1 MSKRRRHKGGHEEEH
16 PDERWLVSYA
26 DMITVLMILF
36 IMLYA
41 VSSVNI
47 SKYHALQRSTAKA
60 LGHDPNADTP
70 PIGPKPNPQQKPVAD
85 PTKKTSDNEDPV
97 DKIVQQLKAQVKA
110 KKLSGVVEISREN
123 RGIIIRFSDRVL
135 FAPGSAT
142 LTPTGRTVLEA
153 LSPVLRTEQYPL
165 VVEGHTDNKPI
176 RTPLFP
182 SNWELSTYRSTSV
195 LHYLVGLHVSGN
207 KLSAAGYAD
216 THPRASNATDR
227 GRAANRRVEI
237 VVQAPVVEKSDTQEA
252 AVEKA
257 AQSKS
262 TPAAAPKAGS
272 GH

>member
-1 MSKRRRHKGGHEEEH
+1 MSRRRRRHSGEHAEEH

-70 PIGPKPNPQQKPVAD
+70 PIGPKPNPQQKPVQT

-97 DKIVQQLKAQVKA
+97 DKIVEQIKAQVKA
-110 KKLSGVVEISREN
+110 KKLTGVVQVSKES

-142 LTPTGRTVLEA
+142 ITANGRSVLAA
-153 LSPVLRTEQYPL
+153 LSPVLRAQQYPL
-165 VVEGHTDNKPI
+165 MVEGHTDNKPI
-176 RTPLFP
+176 KTAQFP

-195 LHYLVGLHVSGN
+195 LHYLNAQRIPGT

-216 THPRASNATDR
+216 THPRATNASSA

-237 VVQAPVVEKSDTQEA
+237 VVQAPVTERTATAKRT
-252 AVEKA
+252 
-257 AQSKS
+257 
-262 TPAAAPKAGS
+262 S
-272 GH
+272 GK